1 MSFPVTG
8 YQDIAASAMGGNASQ
23 TAPTY
28 QQAGWKTVRQLGTN
42 QYGRDQM
49 NRDWA
54 RTQGNYGRQMERTA
68 RSLPGQYN
76 QRGMLDSGVYQRGA
90 NQAIGDISRNYGQS
104 FQDKNMA
111 MENSYLQDDSLISSL
126 SDLKGQLT
134 SQQYQAMVSAVIK
147 QAGGAA

>member
-1 MSFPVTG
+1 MSATG
-8 YQDIAASAMGGNASQ
+8 YQDIAASAMGGNASR

-28 QQAGWKTVRQLGTN
+28 QQAGWNTVRQLGTN
-42 QYGRDQM
+42 QYGRDQRE
-49 NRDWA
+49 RDWG
-54 RTQGNYGRQMERTA
+54 RTQEDYGLRMKRTA
-68 RSLPGQYN
+68 RRLPGQYN

-90 NQAIGDISRNYGQS
+90 NQAIGDISRNYEQS